1 MKKIGFLIN
10 PVAGMGGRVGLK
22 GTDGKVKEALKMGA
36 KPVSFGKAKKA
47 VECLKDYKNKMR
59 IFSCSDEMGE
69 KCLKGFDYEIV
80 HNPKKET
87 TAEDTK
93 NVCKKFLEKN
103 VELIIFC
110 GGDGTAKDIYDVV
123 DTKIPVIG
131 IPSGVKMHS
140 AVFGLTPSVT
150 ADIIIDFLND
160 NIIFRDAEIMDV
172 DEEKYRKNI
181 LDVKLFGYAKIPY
194 EPKFVQ
200 SSKSLFQSLNEEE
213 IKEDIARY
221 VIENMEKDVLYILGA
236 GTTVKKIAELL
247 NVDKTLLGVDVIKN
261 KRIVAKDVNEKQI
274 LDLIKNEKKIKLVVS
289 PIGAQGFVFGRG
301 NQQLSPEVI
310 KKIGTENIVIVAGKQ
325 KMLNTPN
332 LLVDT
337 GDEKLDKKLRG
348 YKKVITGYH
357 EMVMKKIGE

>member
-1 MKKIGFLIN
+1 
-10 PVAGMGGRVGLK
+10 
-22 GTDGKVKEALKMGA
+22 KEALKMGA
-36 KPVSFGKAKKA
+36 KPVSFEKAKKA
-47 VECLKDYKNKMR
+47 MECLKDYRNRMR
-59 IFSCSDEMGE
+59 IFTCSDEMGE

-80 HNPKKET
+80 HNPPEKT
-87 TAEDTK
+87 TADDTK
-93 NVCKKFLEKN
+93 KACKKFLEKN

-123 DTKIPVIG
+123 GTKLPIIG

-140 AVFGLTPSVT
+140 AVFGLTPRIAGEIV
-150 ADIIIDFLND
+150 IEFLENEMR
-160 NIIFRDAEIMDV
+160 FMDAEIMDT

-200 SSKSLFQSLNEEE
+200 SSKSLFQSYDEEE

-236 GTTVKKIAELL
+236 GTTVKNIAELL
-247 NVDKTLLGVDVIKN
+247 NVEKTLLGVDAIKN
-261 KRIVAKDVNEKQI
+261 KKIVAKDVNEKQI
-274 LDLIKNEKKIKLVVS
+274 LDIIRNEKKVKIIIS

-310 KKIGTENIVIVAGKQ
+310 KKIGLENIIIVAAKQ

-348 YKKVITGYH
+348 YRKVITGYR